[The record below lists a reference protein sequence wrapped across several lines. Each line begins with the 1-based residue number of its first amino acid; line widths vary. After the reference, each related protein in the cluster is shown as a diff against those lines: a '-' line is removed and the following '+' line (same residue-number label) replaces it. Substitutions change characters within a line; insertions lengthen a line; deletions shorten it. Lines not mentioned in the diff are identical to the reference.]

1 MKNQLVPSNEE
12 IILEMELHNADEVGI
27 DNQWDYEDA
36 EYYLLLSD
44 KYYYA
49 NKENEAKTP
58 LVERI
63 CLPIGRLLAISYP
76 ICIILSFN
84 PNLYGSIV
92 KAFNQLLNL

>member
-1 MKNQLVPSNEE
+1 MKNSMTPSKEE
-12 IILEMELHNADEVGI
+12 ILHEMELHNADEVGI

-36 EYYLLLSD
+36 EYHLLLSD
-44 KYYYA
+44 KYWY
-49 NKENEAKTP
+49 AKTP
-58 LVERI
+58 LIERI

-92 KAFNQLLNL
+92 KAFNQLVLNF